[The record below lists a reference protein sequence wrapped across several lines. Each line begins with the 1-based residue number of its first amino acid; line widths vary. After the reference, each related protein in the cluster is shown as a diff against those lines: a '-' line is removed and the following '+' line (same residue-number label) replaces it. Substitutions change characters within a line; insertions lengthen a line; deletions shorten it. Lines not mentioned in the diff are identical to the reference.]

1 MKDTAAI
8 QQTYIDSSR
17 SALRSDLDTKAFN
30 RLIAEKGRV
39 VTLHSAVL
47 CPCKGRATAHKSTCK
62 NCGGSGYAFINP
74 RKVRMIL
81 QGMDVATKLVPWS
94 EEARGMTSVSAM
106 YEEEMCY
113 MDKIVV
119 EDAESIFC
127 EVVAIDVEDSN
138 RFARTAY
145 TIKEVICAGVYVSDT
160 VGYRWLTPSQY
171 TIANGFFKL
180 LDSAITADSDGEI
193 SITLRY
199 KHAPAFHIIEFKRE
213 TMQSFKLTEGGK
225 EENQSFPVHAYAR
238 RAHYQMAGQNLAGN
252 RLIDNSY
259 PTC

>member
-1 MKDTAAI
+1 MDTRAI
-8 QQTYIDSSR
+8 QQTYIDTSR
-17 SALRSDLDTKAFN
+17 SSLRSDLDTEAFN
-30 RLIAEKGRV
+30 RLIVEKGRN
-39 VTLHSAVL
+39 VTLHTAVL

-81 QGMDVATKLVPWS
+81 QGMDMATKLVPWS

-106 YEEEMCY
+106 WEEEMSY

-119 EDAESIFC
+119 EDAESVYC
-127 EVVAIDVEDSN
+127 EVVAIDEEGSD

-145 TIKEVICAGVYVSDT
+145 KIKEVICAGVYVSDT
-160 VGYRWLTPSQY
+160 VGYHWLRSDQY
-171 TIANGFFKL
+171 TTINGFFKL
-180 LDSAITADSDGEI
+180 LDNAIVADSDGEI

-225 EENQSFPVHAYAR
+225 EENQSFPIHAYAR

-259 PTC
+259 VTC